1 MKHGYDAALGL
12 WFVQGAAAARFQEI
26 SVFTTSQIREQFLA
40 YFEKN
45 GHRRVGSSSLVPAGD
60 PTLLFTN
67 AGMNQ
72 FKDTFLGREPRD
84 YARATTSQKCVRA
97 GGKHNDL
104 ENVGRTAR
112 HHTFFEMLGNFSF
125 GDYFKEDAIRFAWEL
140 IVDVYKLDPER
151 LWFSVFEGDDKVPA
165 DEEAAA
171 LWVKVGARPE
181 RVLRFGKK
189 DNFWQMGDTGPCGP
203 CSEIHYFR
211 GDDLSKNVPE
221 LVNGPGDDTM
231 EIWNLVF
238 MQYDRD
244 ENGVLNPLP
253 APSVD
258 TGAGLERVASVL
270 QKASTNYD
278 IDLFAPIQRKI
289 AELSGHRYGANMEDD
304 LDTAVRVLCDH
315 ARAST
320 FLISDGVIPSNEGR
334 GYVLRRIIRR
344 AIRFG
349 RKLPTAVLLTQ
360 LVDSVLEA
368 MGEAYPELRDRREA
382 IVKTLEAEEERFSRT
397 LSTGIERVGQVLDD
411 IRARGERTVG
421 GAELFR
427 LYDTFGIPVD
437 LIGELAED
445 EGVTLDREG
454 FELMMSEARAKAKAS
469 SKFQLSGDAATYAAV
484 AEKVGVVEFVGYED
498 YVDIESVVKA
508 IVISGEER
516 DALHHDSE
524 GDVVLSPTPFYA
536 ESGGQIGDTGTLEWD
551 GGRATVLDTQKP
563 FGELPVSR
571 VRVDAGS
578 LAIGAKVRASVPV
591 PLRRD
596 TTANHTAT
604 HLLHKAL
611 KDTLGPAVQQAGS
624 LVAPDR
630 LRFDYT
636 HHQPLTAAQLRRI
649 EDEVNERIRA
659 NYEVTKNVLPLE
671 EAKRTGAVA
680 MFGEK
685 YGEMV
690 RIVAAGDYSREFCGG
705 CHVNRTGD
713 IGLFKIVSDRS
724 LAAGVRRM
732 EAVTGRGALN
742 LFQKLDDTAH
752 EVASYANVNIDDL
765 PAYVR
770 SLQDKQKQ
778 LEKDVKQLR
787 LKLATGGAMLDARG
801 VEGGGTGKITG
812 SGDGGIQVAGVTL
825 IARRVDDISGGDL
838 RNLADT
844 FRSKIKSGVVVL
856 GSATDGKVTLLTA
869 VTKDL
874 LDRVQANTLIAK
886 LAPIV
891 GGKGGGKPDLA
902 QAGGKDADRL
912 NEALDMAQGALQE
925 LLGG

>member
-1 MKHGYDAALGL
+1 M
-12 WFVQGAAAARFQEI
+12 
-26 SVFTTSQIREQFLA
+26 FTTSQIREAFLD

-45 GHRRVGSSSLVPAGD
+45 GHRRVSSSSLVPAGD

-72 FKDTFLGREPRD
+72 FKDTFLGREQRD

-140 IVDVYKLDPER
+140 ITKVYGLEPER
-151 LWFSVFEGDDKVPA
+151 LWFSVFQGDDKVPA
-165 DEEAAA
+165 DDEAAA
-171 LWVKVGARPE
+171 LWVKAGARPE
-181 RVLRFGKK
+181 RVLRFGRK

-258 TGAGLERVASVL
+258 TGAGLERLASVL
-270 QKASTNYD
+270 QKTHTNYD
-278 IDLFAPIQRKI
+278 IDLFAPIKKTIER
-289 AELSGHRYGANMEDD
+289 LGGHAYTAGMEND

-315 ARAST
+315 ARASS

-349 RKLPTAVLLTQ
+349 RKLPNAVLLTQ
-360 LVDSVLEA
+360 LVDSVVEA
-368 MGEAYPELRDRREA
+368 MGEAYPELRERREA
-382 IVKTLEAEEERFSRT
+382 VWKTLQSEEERFSRT
-397 LSTGIERVGQVLDD
+397 LTTGMERVGQVLDD
-411 IRARGERTVG
+411 VRQRGQATLG
-421 GAELFR
+421 GAEVFR
-427 LYDTFGIPVD
+427 LYDTFGIPID
-437 LIGELAED
+437 LIAELAED
-445 EGVTLDREG
+445 EGVTLDRAG
-454 FELMMSEARAKAKAS
+454 FEQMMADARARAKAS
-469 SKFQLSGDAATYAAV
+469 SKFQVAGGAETFAAIAD
-484 AEKVGVVEFVGYED
+484 EVGPVEFVGYEQL
-498 YVDIESVVKA
+498 VDVEAEVKA
-508 IVISGEER
+508 IVIAGERVET
-516 DALHHDSE
+516 LHHASE
-524 GDVVLSPTPFYA
+524 GEVVLSPTPFYA
-536 ESGGQIGDTGTLEWD
+536 ESGGQIGDSGTLVWD
-551 GGRATVLDTQKP
+551 GGRATVVTTAKAPAGD
-563 FGELPVSR
+563 LPVSR
-571 VRVDAGS
+571 VHVEEGFLS
-578 LAIGAKVRASVPV
+578 GGMKVKASVPV
-591 PLRRD
+591 PVRLD

-611 KDTLGPAVQQAGS
+611 KDILGPTVQQAGS

-636 HHQPLTAAQLRRI
+636 HHQPLTDEQLRAI
-649 EDEVNERIRA
+649 EEQVNEQVRA
-659 NYEVTKNVLPLE
+659 NLEVTKRVVPIS
-671 EAKRTGAVA
+671 EAKQSGAVA

-690 RIVAAGDYSREFCGG
+690 RIVSAGDYSREFCGG

-713 IGLFKIVSDRS
+713 IGIFKIVSDRS

-732 EAVTGRGALN
+732 EAVTGRGALA
-742 LFQKLDDTAH
+742 LFQRLDDTVSTLASQVN
-752 EVASYANVNIDDL
+752 VAADEL
-765 PAYVR
+765 PLFVR
-770 SLQDKQKQ
+770 SLQEKQKQ
-778 LEKDVKQLR
+778 LERELKQLKVR
-787 LKLATGGAMLDARG
+787 VASGGSAPASATEFDEISGVKL
-801 VEGGGTGKITG
+801 V
-812 SGDGGIQVAGVTL
+812 
-825 IARRVDDISGGDL
+825 ARRVDDLTGGDL
-838 RNLADT
+838 RNFADEL
-844 FRSKIKSGVVVL
+844 RSKIKSGVVVL
-856 GSATDGKVTLLTA
+856 GSAADGKVTLLTA

-902 QAGGKDADRL
+902 QAGGKDPDKL
-912 NEALDMAQGALQE
+912 NEAIATAPSALRE
-925 LLGG
+925 ILG

>member
-1 MKHGYDAALGL
+1 M
-12 WFVQGAAAARFQEI
+12 
-26 SVFTTSQIREQFLA
+26 TTSQIREEFLS

-72 FKDTFLGREPRD
+72 FKDVFLGREQRD
-84 YARATTSQKCVRA
+84 YARAASSQKCVRA

-125 GDYFKEDAIRFAWEL
+125 GDYFKEEAIRFAWDL
-140 IVDVYKLDPER
+140 LVNVYGLDRER
-151 LWFSVFEGDDKVPA
+151 LWFSVFEGDDNVPA
-165 DEEAAA
+165 DEEARA
-171 LWVKVGARPE
+171 LWIKAGAPPE
-181 RVLRFGKK
+181 RVLAFGKK

-221 LVNGPGDDTM
+221 LVNGPGDTTM
-231 EIWNLVF
+231 EVWNLVF

-244 ENGVLNPLP
+244 EHGVLHPLP

-258 TGAGLERVASVL
+258 TGMGLERIASVL
-270 QKASTNYD
+270 QKTHTNYD
-278 IDLFAPIQRKI
+278 IDLFAPIKKKI
-289 AELSGHRYGANMEDD
+289 EAVSGYAYKADMEDD

-349 RKLPTAVLLTQ
+349 RKLPAPVLLTQ
-360 LVDSVLEA
+360 LVDAVIEA
-368 MGEAYPELRDRREA
+368 MGEAYPELRERRQA
-382 IVKTLEAEEERFSRT
+382 IVKTLESEEERFSRT
-397 LSTGIERVGQVLDD
+397 LTTGMERVGQVLDD
-411 IRARGERTVG
+411 VRHRGESTLG
-421 GAELFR
+421 GAEIFR
-427 LYDTFGIPVD
+427 LYDTYGIPID
-437 LIGELAED
+437 LIAEMAEE
-445 EGVTLDREG
+445 EGVTLDRAG
-454 FELMMSEARAKAKAS
+454 FEQNMADARAKAKAS
-469 SKFQLSGDAATYAAV
+469 SKFQISGDAATFSAIS
-484 AEKVGVVEFVGYED
+484 EKVGPVEFVGYEQLS
-498 YVDIESVVKA
+498 DIDAEVKA
-508 IVISGEER
+508 IVIDGEER
-516 DALHHDSE
+516 DALHHGSE

-536 ESGGQIGDTGTLEWD
+536 ESGGQIGDSGTLVWD

-571 VRVDAGS
+571 VRVDEGS
-578 LAIGAKVRASVPV
+578 LPLHTRVKASVPV
-591 PLRRD
+591 PVRLD

-611 KDTLGPAVQQAGS
+611 KDILGPAVQQAGS

-636 HHQPLTAAQLRRI
+636 HHQPLTDEQLRQI
-649 EDEVNERIRA
+649 EAEVNDRIRS
-659 NYEVTKNVLPLE
+659 NYEVVKTVMPIAD
-671 EAKRTGAVA
+671 AKQSGAVA

-685 YGEMV
+685 YGDMV

-713 IGLFKIVSDRS
+713 IGIFKITSDRS

-732 EAVTGRGALN
+732 EAVTGRGALAY
-742 LFQKLDDTAH
+742 FQKLDDATNALATQAH
-752 EVASYANVNIDDL
+752 VSLDEL
-765 PAYVR
+765 PVFVR
-770 SLQDKQKQ
+770 SLQEKQKS
-778 LEKDVKQLR
+778 LEKELKQL
-787 LKLATGGAMLDARG
+787 KVKMATGGGSSSSDDTISDVGG
-801 VEGGGTGKITG
+801 VK
-812 SGDGGIQVAGVTL
+812 L

-838 RNLADT
+838 RNFADELRT
-844 FRSKIKSGVVVL
+844 KLKSGVVVL

-912 NEALDMAQGALQE
+912 NEAIATAPSALRE
-925 LLGG
+925 ILGRG

>member
-1 MKHGYDAALGL
+1 LNQNYDSAL
-12 WFVQGAAAARFQEI
+12 VRAPQRQDKEI
-26 SVFTTSQIREQFLA
+26 PLLTTSQIREAFLD

-45 GHRRVGSSSLVPAGD
+45 GHRRVASSSLVPAGD

-72 FKDTFLGREPRD
+72 FKDAFLGREVRD
-84 YARATTSQKCVRA
+84 YNRATTSQKCVRA

-125 GDYFKEDAIRFAWEL
+125 GDYFKADAIRYAWEL
-140 IVDVYKLDPER
+140 ITEVYGLDPER
-151 LWFSVFEGDDKVPA
+151 LWFSVFEGDESVPA
-165 DEEAAA
+165 DEEAAE
-171 LWVKVGARPE
+171 LWIKAGAPPD
-181 RVLRFGKK
+181 RVLRFGRK

-211 GDDLSKNVPE
+211 GEDLSKNVPE

-238 MQYDRD
+238 MQYERD
-244 ENGVLNPLP
+244 ENGVLHPLP

-258 TGAGLERVASVL
+258 TGAGLERLAMVL
-270 QKASTNYD
+270 QEAGTNYD
-278 IDLFAPIQRKI
+278 TDVFAPLMRRIG
-289 AELSGHRYGANMEDD
+289 ELGAHSYGGDMDD
-304 LDTAVRVLCDH
+304 DRDTAVRVLCDH

-349 RKLPTAVLLTQ
+349 RKLPSPVLLTT
-360 LVDSVLEA
+360 LVDSVIEA

-382 IVKTLEAEEERFSRT
+382 VVKTLEAEEERFSRT
-397 LSTGIERVGQVLDD
+397 LTSGMERVGQVLDD
-411 IRARGERTVG
+411 VRHRGETVLG
-421 GAELFR
+421 GAEVFR
-427 LYDTFGIPVD
+427 LYDTFGIPID

-445 EGVTLDREG
+445 EGVTLDRAG
-454 FELMMSEARAKAKAS
+454 FEQMMAEARAKAKAS
-469 SKFQLSGDAATYAAV
+469 SRFQAAAGAETFAAI
-484 AEKVGVVEFVGYED
+484 AEKTGPIEFVGYD
-498 YVDIESVVKA
+498 QLTGVASMVKA
-508 IVISGEER
+508 IVVDGEPR
-516 DALHHDSE
+516 DTIEPGKE

-536 ESGGQIGDTGTLEWD
+536 ESGGQIGDIGSLDWE
-551 GGRATVLDTQKP
+551 GGRATVVDTFK
-563 FGELPVSR
+563 FGELTVSH
-571 VRVDAGS
+571 VLVEEGS
-578 LAIGAKVRASVPV
+578 LSVRTGVQASVPV
-591 PLRRD
+591 PVRLD

-611 KDTLGPAVQQAGS
+611 KDILGPTVQQAGS

-636 HHQPLTAAQLRRI
+636 HHQPLTVEQIRQL
-649 EDEVNERIRA
+649 EEAVNEKVRA
-659 NYEVTKNVLPLE
+659 NLEVTKRVMSME

-685 YGEMV
+685 YGEQV
-690 RIVAAGDYSREFCGG
+690 RVVAAGDYSREFCGG
-705 CHVNRTGD
+705 CHVDRTGD
-713 IGLFKIVSDRS
+713 IGAFKIISDRS
-724 LAAGVRRM
+724 LAAGVRRL
-732 EAVTGRGALN
+732 EAVTGRGAIAW
-742 LFQKLDDTAH
+742 FQKLDDTAH
-752 EVASYANVNIDDL
+752 TLTAQANVAVEEL

-770 SLQDKQKQ
+770 TLQEKQKQ
-778 LEKDVKQLR
+778 LEKELKQLKV
-787 LKLATGGAMLDARG
+787 KLATGG
-801 VEGGGTGKITG
+801 G
-812 SGDGGIQVAGVTL
+812 SSDTSRTDESVDVAGVKL
-825 IARRVDDISGGDL
+825 IARRVDDVTGGDL
-838 RNLADT
+838 RNMADT
-844 FRSKIKSGVVVL
+844 FRSKLKSGVVVL

-874 LDRVQANTLIAK
+874 LDRIQANTLIGHI
-886 LAPIV
+886 APIV

-912 NEALDMAQGALQE
+912 DEALAQASIALREMLGA
-925 LLGG
+925 G

>member
-1 MKHGYDAALGL
+1 MPIVPSGISSAVIS
-12 WFVQGAAAARFQEI
+12 FTQPEI
-26 SVFTTSQIREQFLA
+26 FILLTTTEIRERFLS
-40 YFEKN
+40 YFEQN
-45 GHRRVGSSSLVPAGD
+45 GHRRVPSSSLVPAGD

-84 YARATTSQKCVRA
+84 YNRAASSQKCVRA

-125 GDYFKEDAIRFAWEL
+125 GDYFKEDAIRFAWDLLVNEYGL
-140 IVDVYKLDPER
+140 EKER

-165 DEEAAA
+165 DDEAAE
-171 LWVKVGARPE
+171 LWVKVGAPPE

-231 EIWNLVF
+231 EVWNLVF

-244 ENGVLNPLP
+244 ENGVLHPLP

-258 TGAGLERVASVL
+258 TGMGLERISLVL
-270 QKASTNYD
+270 QKAGTNYD
-278 IDLFAPIQRKI
+278 TDLFTPIIRKI
-289 AELSGHRYGANMEDD
+289 EEVSGHRYGGSMEDD
-304 LDTAVRVLCDH
+304 LDTAVRVLADH

-349 RKLPTAVLLTQ
+349 RKLPGAVLLTH
-360 LVDSVLEA
+360 LVDSVLAA
-368 MGEAYPELRDRREA
+368 MGDAYPELQGRREA
-382 IVKTLEAEEERFSRT
+382 IFKTLESEEERFSRT
-397 LSTGIERVGQVLDD
+397 LTTGMERVGQVLDD
-411 IRARGERTVG
+411 VRHRGETTLG
-421 GAELFR
+421 GAEIFR
-427 LYDTFGIPVD
+427 LYDTYGIPID
-437 LIGELAED
+437 LIAEMAEE
-445 EGVTLDREG
+445 EGVRLDREG
-454 FELMMSEARAKAKAS
+454 FEQMMADARARAKAS
-469 SKFQLSGDAATYAAV
+469 SKFQISGDAETFAAL
-484 AEKVGVVEFVGYED
+484 ADKIGPVEFVGYD
-498 YVDIESVVKA
+498 HFSVEATIKA
-508 IVISGEER
+508 IVVDGDER
-516 DALHHDSE
+516 DSLHHGSE
-524 GDVVLSPTPFYA
+524 GDVVLTPTPFYA
-536 ESGGQIGDTGTLEWD
+536 ESGGQIGDSGTLEWD

-563 FGELPVSR
+563 FGDVPVSR
-571 VRVDAGS
+571 VRVDEGS
-578 LAIGAKVRASVPV
+578 LSLNAKVRASVPV
-591 PLRRD
+591 PVRLD

-604 HLLHKAL
+604 HLLHKAM
-611 KDTLGPAVQQAGS
+611 KDILGPTVQQAGS

-636 HHQPLTAAQLRRI
+636 YHQPLSDGQIKQI
-649 EDEVNERIRA
+649 EDAVNDRVRE
-659 NYEVTKNVLPLE
+659 NLEVTKTVMAIE
-671 EAKRTGAVA
+671 EAKKSGAVA

-685 YGEMV
+685 YGEQV

-713 IGLFKIVSDRS
+713 IGIFKITSDRS

-732 EAVTGRGALN
+732 EAVTGRGALA

-752 EVASYANVNIDDL
+752 GIAAQANVALDEL
-765 PAYVR
+765 PVYVR
-770 SLQDKQKQ
+770 SLQEKQKQ
-778 LEKDVKQLR
+778 LEKE
-787 LKLATGGAMLDARG
+787 LKTLKVRLATGGGAAASSSDDPA
-801 VEGGGTGKITG
+801 VDV
-812 SGDGGIQVAGVTL
+812 DGIKLVS
-825 IARRVDDISGGDL
+825 RRVDDVTGGDL

-912 NEALDMAQGALQE
+912 NEALGRAEGALRE
-925 LLGG
+925 LLSA

>member
-1 MKHGYDAALGL
+1 
-12 WFVQGAAAARFQEI
+12 V
-26 SVFTTSQIREQFLA
+26 STTSELREQFLR
-40 YFEKN
+40 YFESKN
-45 GHRRVGSSSLVPAGD
+45 HRRVSSSSLVPAGD

-72 FKDTFLGREPRD
+72 FKEVFLGREQRD
-84 YARATTSQKCVRA
+84 YRRATSSQKCVRA

-140 IVDVYKLDPER
+140 IVDVWKLDKER

-171 LWVKVGARPE
+171 LWVAMGASPD

-189 DNFWQMGDTGPCGP
+189 DNFWSMGDTGPCGP

-211 GDDLSKNVPE
+211 GEDLSKNVAA
-221 LVNGPGDDTM
+221 LVNGEGDDTM

-238 MQYDRD
+238 MQYDRSA
-244 ENGVLNPLP
+244 EGMLTPLP

-258 TGAGLERVASVL
+258 TGMGLERIASVM
-270 QKASTNYD
+270 QKAATNYD
-278 IDLFAPIQRKI
+278 IDLFEPLRRTI
-289 AELSGHRYGANMEDD
+289 AEIGKHPYGGRMDD
-304 LDTAVRVLCDH
+304 ELDTAVRVLCDH
-315 ARAST
+315 ARAAS
-320 FLISDGVIPSNEGR
+320 FLIADGVIPSNEGR

-349 RKLPTAVLLTQ
+349 RKLPAAVVLSA
-360 LVDSVLEA
+360 LVDAVVEA
-368 MGEAYPELRDRREA
+368 MGSAYPELDQRREM
-382 IVKTLEAEEERFSRT
+382 ILLTLASEEERFSRT
-397 LSTGIERVGQVLDD
+397 LSSGIERVGQVLDEV
-411 IRARGERTVG
+411 RARGERILG
-421 GAELFR
+421 GAEVFR
-427 LYDTFGIPVD
+427 LYDTYGIPID
-437 LIGELAED
+437 LIAELAED

-454 FELMMSEARAKAKAS
+454 FETMMSEAKTKAKAS
-469 SKFQLSGDAATYAAV
+469 SKFQSSVDAATFARISG
-484 AEKVGVVEFVGYED
+484 KVGSIEFVGYEQ
-498 YVDIESVVKA
+498 YSGVPSTVKA
-508 IVISGEER
+508 IVAGGEELQV
-516 DALHHDSE
+516 LHHGSE
-524 GDVVLSPTPFYA
+524 AEVVLSPTPFYA
-536 ESGGQIGDTGTLEWD
+536 ESGGQIGDTGELTWE

-563 FGELPVSR
+563 VGDVVVSH
-571 VRVDAGS
+571 VRIEEGS
-578 LAIGAKVRASVPV
+578 LRTGATVKASVAKAER
-591 PLRRD
+591 LD

-611 KDTLGPAVQQAGS
+611 KDILGVTVQQAGS

-636 HHQPLTAAQLRRI
+636 SPQAPTDEQLRAI
-649 EDEVNERIRA
+649 EAEVNERVRQ
-659 NYEVTKNVLPLE
+659 NLEVTKRVLPIS
-671 EAKRTGAVA
+671 EAKQSGAVA

-685 YGEMV
+685 YGDMV
-690 RIVAAGDYSREFCGG
+690 RIVSAGDYSREFCGG

-713 IGLFKIVSDRS
+713 IGIFKIVSDRS

-732 EAVTGRGALN
+732 EALTGRGALQY
-742 LFQKLDDTAH
+742 FQRLDDTIGTLQTQLNTTA
-752 EVASYANVNIDDL
+752 ADL
-765 PAYVR
+765 PGYVQ
-770 SLQDKQKQ
+770 SLQEKQKQ
-778 LEKDVKQLR
+778 LEKELKQLKM
-787 LKLATGGAMLDARG
+787 KLATGGGGSANATAADEG
-801 VEGGGTGKITG
+801 VDV
-812 SGDGGIQVAGVTL
+812 DGVRL
-825 IARRVDDISGGDL
+825 LARRVDDISGGDL

-844 FRSKIKSGVVVL
+844 FRTKLRSGVVVL

-874 LDRVQANTLIAK
+874 LDRVSATSLINK

-902 QAGGKDADRL
+902 QAGGKDPDKL
-912 NEALDMAQGALQE
+912 NEALSRASGALRE
-925 LLGG
+925 LLGA